1 MLGKAIETIIA
12 ERAEIQAIVSGRL
25 FPISDYDKG
34 SPAIYYIVEC
44 LPYYNKNGQQMQDW
58 KVTLLTMHKRYKD
71 SWKLSLLLKEAFE
84 KKVRRQVDGIKFS
97 KIQCT
102 RIRDDY
108 EFNIN
113 SFGQTIEFDI
123 KTQTLKADDV

>member
-12 ERAEIQAIVSGRL
+12 ESTEITAIVSTRV
-25 FPISDYDKG
+25 FPISEYEKG
-34 SPAIYYIVEC
+34 LPAIYYLVEC
-44 LPYYNKNGQQMQDW
+44 YPYYNKNGQQTQDW
-58 KVTLLTMHKRYKD
+58 KLTLLTMHKGYKN
-71 SWKLSLLLKEAFE
+71 SWELSMLLKEAFE

-97 KIQCT
+97 KIKCT
-102 RIRDDY
+102 KLRDDY

-123 KTQTLKADDV
+123 KTQTLKASDV